1 MWWNEICSNGLLKS
15 QVNEKYNYADD
26 NTLAHADD
34 NIDKVV
40 EYLEKDSLALIEWF
54 SCNQMKANPDKFQ
67 ALAIGKKSMDK
78 NIVFDLAGNKI
89 KCEKEVKL
97 LGVTIDF
104 ELKFNSHI
112 SNICKKASRQLNVLK
127 RLGKYL
133 NKLGKL
139 TIYHSFILSNFNFC
153 PLSWH
158 FCSEANTNKIEK
170 IQERA
175 LRFIYND
182 YNSTYEN
189 LLIVSKLPTLK
200 VRRLRTMAIEVY
212 KILHQESPSY

>member
-1 MWWNEICSNGLLKS
+1 M
-15 QVNEKYNYADD
+15 
-26 NTLAHADD
+26 
-34 NIDKVV
+34 
-40 EYLEKDSLALIEWF
+40 KD
-54 SCNQMKANPDKFQ
+54 
-67 ALAIGKKSMDK
+67 
-78 NIVFDLAGNKI
+78 
-89 KCEKEVKL
+89 
-97 LGVTIDF
+97 
-104 ELKFNSHI
+104 
-112 SNICKKASRQLNVLK
+112 
-127 RLGKYL
+127 L

-139 TIYHSFILSNFNFC
+139 TIYHSFILSNFSFC

-212 KILHQESPSY
+212 KILHQESPSYLHGAMKVDRS

>member
-1 MWWNEICSNGLLKS
+1 
-15 QVNEKYNYADD
+15 
-26 NTLAHADD
+26 
-34 NIDKVV
+34 
-40 EYLEKDSLALIEWF
+40 
-54 SCNQMKANPDKFQ
+54 
-67 ALAIGKKSMDK
+67 MDK
-78 NIVFDLAGNKI
+78 NIVLDLAGNKI

-112 SNICKKASRQLNVLK
+112 SSICKKASRQLNVLK
-127 RLGKYL
+127 GLGKYL

-158 FCSEANTNKIEK
+158 FSSEANTNKIET

-175 LRFIYND
+175 LRCMYND

-189 LLIVSKLPTLK
+189 LLIISNIKSEK
-200 VRRLRTMAIEVY
+200 AENY
-212 KILHQESPSY
+212 GH